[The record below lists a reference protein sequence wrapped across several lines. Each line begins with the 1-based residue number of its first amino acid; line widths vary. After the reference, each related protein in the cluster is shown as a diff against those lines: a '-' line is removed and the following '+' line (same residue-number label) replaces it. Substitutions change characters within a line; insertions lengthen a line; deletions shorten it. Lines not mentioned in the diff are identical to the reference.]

1 MSFLACCPLDAPSPN
16 DPETVEVCLNT
27 KTTNIPLL
35 HISFNATRRAKFSTR
50 LGFFPKSSLP
60 TSFDKLVANGGIAS
74 EMTVFIARK
83 YPVVYNDAD
92 NPGQAYL
99 NQKMADVIQQQREQN
114 QNLEQIYEEVR
125 SEFEKRER
133 KKNADHKPRTR
144 RRASM
149 DNQLNPKEIGKKCAL
164 EKYDQFDLNTT

>member
-1 MSFLACCPLDAPSPN
+1 
-16 DPETVEVCLNT
+16 
-27 KTTNIPLL
+27 
-35 HISFNATRRAKFSTR
+35 
-50 LGFFPKSSLP
+50 
-60 TSFDKLVANGGIAS
+60 
-74 EMTVFIARK
+74 MTVFIARK

-149 DNQLNPKEIGKKCAL
+149 DNQLNPKEIGKKYAL